1 MNDHVT
7 HPGHAPPRDF
17 GVTVPEFFREAFGR
31 FADDL
36 NLSHNRR
43 VAHPIFQESVFGNTP
58 QTLSNTPRRL

>member
-1 MNDHVT
+1 
-7 HPGHAPPRDF
+7 
-17 GVTVPEFFREAFGR
+17 VTVPEFFREAFGR